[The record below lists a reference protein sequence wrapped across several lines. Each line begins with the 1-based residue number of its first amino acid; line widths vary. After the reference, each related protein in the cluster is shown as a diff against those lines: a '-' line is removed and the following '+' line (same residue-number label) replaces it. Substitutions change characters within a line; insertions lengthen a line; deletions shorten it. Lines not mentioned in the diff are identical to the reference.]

1 MRLIKSKNA
10 IELSLTFLVTIILA
24 VVIMAFGVR
33 FLYSLTSEAA
43 ELDKIST
50 EQLDKRFAEL
60 SCRSNDKVC
69 IGIIRKIIPKGK
81 ADAFGLKIINIDATT
96 EFKVE
101 VNPSKAFDKQNNEI
115 PNSIKFKYNNDGI
128 KIEKNGGKSLG
139 IGFEV
144 PKDAVSGTYVFD
156 VEVKYKV
163 NDGFVQYDELQKIYI
178 EVP

>member
-1 MRLIKSKNA
+1 MELIKSKKA
-10 IELSLTFLVTIILA
+10 IELSLTFLVTIITA

-33 FLYSLTSEAA
+33 FLYSLTSEAT

-60 SCRSNDKVC
+60 SCSSNDKVC
-69 IGIIRKIIPKGK
+69 IGIIREIIPKGK
-81 ADAFGLKIINIDATT
+81 TNAFGLKIINIGATT
-96 EFKVE
+96 EFNVE
-101 VNPSKAFDKQNNEI
+101 VNPSNAFDKQNNEI
-115 PNSIKFKYNNDGI
+115 PNSIKSKYNNDGI
-128 KIEKNGGKSLG
+128 EIEKNEEKSLG

-156 VEVKYKV
+156 VEVKYNV
-163 NDGFVQYDELQKIYI
+163 NDVFVQYDELQKIYV

>member
-1 MRLIKSKNA
+1 MGIVKAKRGV
-10 IELSLTFLVTIILA
+10 ELSLTFLVTIILA

-50 EQLDKRFAEL
+50 EQLDKRFAEI

-115 PNSIKFKYNNDGI
+115 ANNINFKYNTNQMT
-128 KIEKNGGKSLG
+128 IEKNEEKGLG

-156 VEVKYKV
+156 VVVKNKV
-163 NDGFVQYDELQKIYI
+163 NGEFRQYDEIEKIYV

>member
-1 MRLIKSKNA
+1 MELIKSKKT

-33 FLYSLTSEAA
+33 FLYSLASEAT
-43 ELDKIST
+43 ELDKTST
-50 EQLDKRFAEL
+50 EQLDKRFAEI
-60 SCRSNDKVC
+60 SCGSNDKVC
-69 IGIIRKIIPKGK
+69 VGIIRRTIQKGK
-81 ADAFGLKIINIDATT
+81 MDAFGLKIINIDAAS

-115 PNSIKFKYNNDGI
+115 ANNINFKYNNNQMT
-128 KIEKNGGKSLG
+128 IEKNGEKSMG

-144 PKDAVSGTYVFD
+144 PKNAESGTYVFD
-156 VEVKYKV
+156 IAVTHKV
-163 NDGFVQYDELQKIYI
+163 NDEFIQYDDVEKIYA